1 MKIKLK
7 QIITPTIPLAVLL
20 VVSCFLLWISAY
32 LGARFATVS
41 PVKSIAVGYLQS
53 VLIPNTLLSNLLS
66 FSFAFLN
73 AFLITQLNNKFTFI
87 RTRTFLP
94 IFIFLLLLG
103 TWNEAHIANGSH
115 LALSLF
121 IIALFSIFGM
131 YRNERAVEQ
140 ALMGSFLISLS
151 SIIINPLIFLI
162 PVCWIG
168 FMMMQS
174 FSLRTFLA
182 SIFGTIT
189 PWILYLSVV
198 YYLHP
203 TTQIFDFV
211 KQNTISQFD
220 LLSYALPNLIYAS
233 LMAVIMIICLAGMFS
248 SYSRDAIHTRSKLS
262 FLVLI
267 LFAVSILAIIF
278 EQQSTSF
285 LPFIALACAFLAAH
299 PFTLKQNN
307 FYGILFLIFIALNI
321 IFIISKYLI
330 N

>member
-7 QIITPTIPLAVLL
+7 QLITPSIPLAVLM
-20 VVSCFLLWISAY
+20 VISCFLLWMSAY
-32 LGARFATVS
+32 FGGRLATIS

-53 VLIPNTLLSNLLS
+53 VLTPNSLLSNILS

-73 AFLITQLNNKFTFI
+73 AFLLTQLNNKFTFI

-103 TWNEAHIANGSH
+103 SWDEAHIANGSH

-131 YRNERAVEQ
+131 YRNEKAVEQ
-140 ALMGSFLISLS
+140 ALLGSFFISLS
-151 SIIINPLIFLI
+151 SIIINPLIFLV

-182 SIFGTIT
+182 SIFGTII
-189 PWILYLSVV
+189 PWVLYLSTA
-198 YYLHP
+198 YYLYP
-203 TTQIFDFV
+203 TTHIFEFV
-211 KQNTISQFD
+211 QQNTISRFEITT
-220 LLSYALPNLIYAS
+220 YALPNLIYVA
-233 LMAVIMIICLAGMFS
+233 LLATIMIICLVGMFS

-267 LFAVSILAIIF
+267 LFTMSALSIIF
-278 EQQSTSF
+278 EQQSASF
-285 LPFIALACAFLAAH
+285 LPFIALAFSFLAAH

-321 IFIISKYLI
+321 VFIISKYLI

>member
-7 QIITPTIPLAVLL
+7 QLITPSIPLAALL
-20 VVSCFLLWISAY
+20 VVSCFLLWMSAY
-32 LGARFATVS
+32 LGARLATVS

-53 VLIPNTLLSNLLS
+53 ILIPNTLLSNLIS
-66 FSFAFLN
+66 FAFAFLN

-103 TWNEAHIANGSH
+103 TWNEAHIVNGSH

-121 IIALFSIFGM
+121 IIALFSIFSM
-131 YRNERAVEQ
+131 YRNEKSVEQ
-140 ALMGSFLISLS
+140 ALMGSFLVSLS

-162 PVCWIG
+162 PVFWIG
-168 FMMMQS
+168 FIMMQS
-174 FSLRTFLA
+174 FSIRTFLA
-182 SIFGTIT
+182 SVFGAIT
-189 PWILYLSVV
+189 PWILYLSAV
-198 YYLHP
+198 YYLQP
-203 TTQIFDFV
+203 TSQIFDFV

-220 LLSYALPNLIYAS
+220 VSAYSLPNLIYAS
-233 LMAVIMIICLAGMFS
+233 LMAIIMIICLVGMFS

-267 LFAVSILAIIF
+267 LFAVSTLSIIF

-285 LPFIALACAFLAAH
+285 LPFIALTFAFLAAH

-307 FYGILFLIFIALNI
+307 FYGILFLVFIALNI

>member
-7 QIITPTIPLAVLL
+7 QLISPSIPLAVLL
-20 VVSCFLLWISAY
+20 VVSCFLLWMSAY
-32 LGARFATVS
+32 LGGRFATVP
-41 PVKSIAVGYLQS
+41 PVKSIAVCYLQS
-53 VLIPNTLLSNLLS
+53 LLIPNTLLSNLLS
-66 FSFAFLN
+66 LSFASLN

-103 TWNEAHIANGSH
+103 SWNETHIANGSH

-121 IIALFSIFGM
+121 ILALFSIFGM
-131 YRNERAVEQ
+131 YRNGRTVEQ

-168 FMMMQS
+168 FIILQS

-182 SIFGTIT
+182 SVFGAII

-203 TTQIFDFV
+203 TIQILDFA
-211 KQNTISQFD
+211 KQNVISGFD
-220 LLSYALPNLIYAS
+220 ITTYALPNLIYAS
-233 LMAVIMIICLAGMFS
+233 LLALIMIICLAGMFS
-248 SYSRDAIHTRSKLS
+248 SYSRDAIHTRSNLR

-267 LFAVSILAIIF
+267 LFAVTLLSIVF

-285 LPFIALACAFLAAH
+285 LPFIALAFSFLAAH

-307 FYGILFLIFIALNI
+307 FFGILFFIFIALNI
-321 IFIISKYLI
+321 IFIISKYII

>member
-7 QIITPTIPLAVLL
+7 QIITPTIPVAILL
-20 VVSCFLLWISAY
+20 VASCFVLWMSAY

-41 PVKSIAVGYLQS
+41 PVRSMAVGYLQS
-53 VLIPNTLLSNLLS
+53 ILIPNTLVSNLIS

-103 TWNEAHIANGSH
+103 SWNEAHIANGSH

-131 YRNERAVEQ
+131 YRNEKAVEQ
-140 ALMGSFLISLS
+140 ALMGSFLISMS

-189 PWILYLSVV
+189 PWILYLSVA

-203 TTQIFDFV
+203 TTQILYFI

-220 LLSYALPNLIYAS
+220 LSAYALPNLIYAS
-233 LMAVIMIICLAGMFS
+233 LMAIIMIICLAGMFS

-267 LFAVSILAIIF
+267 LFAVSILSIIF

-285 LPFIALACAFLAAH
+285 LPFIALAFSFLAAH

-307 FYGILFLIFIALNI
+307 FYGILFLVFIALNI
-321 IFIISKYLI
+321 IFTISKYLI

>member
-7 QIITPTIPLAVLL
+7 QLITPSIPLAVLL
-20 VVSCFLLWISAY
+20 VVSCFLLWMSAY
-32 LGARFATVS
+32 LGGRFATVS
-41 PVKSIAVGYLQS
+41 PIKSIAVGYLQS
-53 VLIPNTLLSNLLS
+53 LLIPNTLLSNLLS

-103 TWNEAHIANGSH
+103 SWNETHIVNGSH

-121 IIALFSIFGM
+121 ILALFSIFGM
-131 YRNERAVEQ
+131 YRNGRAVEQ

-168 FMMMQS
+168 FIMLQS

-182 SIFGTIT
+182 SVFGAII

-203 TTQIFDFV
+203 TIQILDFA
-211 KQNTISQFD
+211 KQNVISGFD
-220 LLSYALPNLIYAS
+220 ITTYAMPNLIYAS
-233 LMAVIMIICLAGMFS
+233 LLALIMIICLAGIFS
-248 SYSRDAIHTRSKLS
+248 SYSRDAIHTRSNLS

-267 LFAVSILAIIF
+267 LFAVTLLSIVF

-285 LPFIALACAFLAAH
+285 LPFIALAFSFLAAH

-307 FYGILFLIFIALNI
+307 FFGILFLVFVALNI
-321 IFIISKYLI
+321 IFIISKYII